1 MTVSACQR
9 FFCLTANLPPIFASI
24 AALRR
29 GLIIT
34 KTEKK
39 KEGKWRNET
48 KINNF
53 KDVV

>member
-1 MTVSACQR
+1 MTVSACHR
-9 FFCLTANLPPIFASI
+9 FFCLTVNLPPIFAFI

-39 KEGKWRNET
+39 KKENEEM
-48 KINNF
+48 KQ
-53 KDVV
+53 K